1 VTAFSGNWIQRRA
14 ARRKAVSAIYRGL
27 VHHALAPTYYADA
40 GVPDTFEG
48 RAGMVTALTSLACA
62 RLGRISGPEA
72 ARMIQRLNATVLDG
86 FDAAFRE
93 KGVGDHSIA
102 RKVRTLA
109 EAHSGLG
116 RALFEAFSAPE
127 TGDLEARLAEILR
140 RNGLSLPDKAAE
152 LAGALVNLQDRFTR
166 QSDTE
171 ILHGQFDWIGAGSG
185 ANTPER

>member
-1 VTAFSGNWIQRRA
+1 MIAFSGSWFRRPGA
-14 ARRKAVSAIYRGL
+14 LKKAVAQAHGRL
-27 VHHALAPTYYADA
+27 VREALMPVHYETR

-48 RAGMVTALTSLACA
+48 RAQMVTAMTALACA
-62 RLGRISGPEA
+62 RFAEVGGPLA
-72 ARMIQRLNATVLDG
+72 AELTERLNARVLDG

-116 RALFEAFSAPE
+116 RALVEALREDDSDE
-127 TGDLEARLAEILR
+127 VLAAVLQ
-140 RNGLSLPDKAAE
+140 RNGVTAADT
-152 LAGALVNLQDRFTR
+152 AGALAAALRRYQALFAG

-171 ILHGQFDWIGAGSG
+171 ILSGGFACGGS
-185 ANTPER
+185 APAV